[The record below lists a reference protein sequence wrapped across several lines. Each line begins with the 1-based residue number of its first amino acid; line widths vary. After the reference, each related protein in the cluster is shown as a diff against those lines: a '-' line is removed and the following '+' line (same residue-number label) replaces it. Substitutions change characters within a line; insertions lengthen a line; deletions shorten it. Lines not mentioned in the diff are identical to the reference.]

1 MTTNTEKFL
10 SELPQLLHL
19 LADPTTPHT
28 SLELW
33 DRITAFGW
41 NECIPCLMQELET
54 GEPDVKRLVMGVLW
68 QELEHLGPERVQ
80 PFVPLIL
87 PLLADP
93 DRLVRMAAIQAV
105 RDLQL
110 KEALPQLRRIVCEDE
125 RPLAAEALVSLMEL
139 DGGLLDDLIES
150 VRDKADSQK

>member
-1 MTTNTEKFL
+1 MTVEQ
-10 SELPQLLHL
+10 LPTLLRL
-19 LADPTTPHT
+19 LADPTSPHT

-41 NECIPCLMQELET
+41 DECLPCLMQELET

-68 QELEHLGPERVQ
+68 QELEHLGSERVQ

-87 PLLADP
+87 PLLDDP

-105 RDLQL
+105 RDLRPDD
-110 KEALPQLRRIVCEDE
+110 AIPQLHRIVCEDE
-125 RPLAAEALVSLMEL
+125 RPLAAEAFIALMEL
-139 DGGLLDDLIES
+139 DDDLLNTMIET
-150 VRDKADSQK
+150 VRSNQT